1 MCNHRLPL
9 YSCVY
14 LFPCLCA
21 PIKVKVFQITSY
33 YALCYLK
40 TFLNTF
46 FTVVQDAIF
55 LKKMR
60 LNVVA
65 VRTDDWWLFSWF
77 CFVCDDLMMFYFHV
91 LVLSLVMWNFLPV
104 RACVP
109 PPGWA
114 AAAVQQGWCWNLGA
128 QASYPPCDRPF
139 ASHFTNMTYKHRNLK
154 SLTHVSKE
162 M

>member
-33 YALCYLK
+33 YALFK
-40 TFLNTF
+40 N
-46 FTVVQDAIF
+46 IF
-55 LKKMR
+55 KHIFHSCSGCNIPEKMR

-77 CFVCDDLMMFYFHV
+77 CFVCDDLMMFYFH
-91 LVLSLVMWNFLPV
+91 VMWNFLPV

>member
-14 LFPCLCA
+14 QLACPNKGQSFPDYQLLCPMLF
-21 PIKVKVFQITSY
+21 K
-33 YALCYLK
+33 
-40 TFLNTF
+40 N
-46 FTVVQDAIF
+46 IF
-55 LKKMR
+55 KHIFHSCSGCNIPEKMR

-65 VRTDDWWLFSWF
+65 VRTDDWWLFSCF